1 MGRQKKQNNRFKKQ
15 HFLNRL
21 NKITDLKSE
30 SKGVNKKNLHGII
43 SKKKLLGDN
52 AKIT

>member
-1 MGRQKKQNNRFKKQ
+1 LK
-15 HFLNRL
+15 
-21 NKITDLKSE
+21 KITDLKNE
-30 SKGVNKKNLHGII
+30 SKGVNKKKLHGVN